1 MEEERRIINGIPYV
15 RTFFDNFEGDEL
27 DPEKW
32 EKCPEVKRQAFAR
45 WDDSCTRLDGKGHLI
60 LITKYVEGDER
71 LHCGAV
77 RTRKKDNSRD
87 LFNQSFGYFEI
98 RLKIH
103 TKPGFWSAF
112 WLMPDVIEKGED
124 GLAGNEIDIFETFD
138 ALGHKLNHAVHWD
151 GYKENHKHVDIGV
164 ERNVYDGEYHTFAL
178 DWSKDAY
185 IFYIDGE
192 ESARINAD
200 ETDISDYPN
209 YIKISLESSHWS
221 GMAKKE
227 DLPDSVVVDYVKVYQ
242 REEYLE
248 K

>member
-1 MEEERRIINGIPYV
+1 
-15 RTFFDNFEGDEL
+15 
-27 DPEKW
+27 
-32 EKCPEVKRQAFAR
+32 
-45 WDDSCTRLDGKGHLI
+45 
-60 LITKYVEGDER
+60 
-71 LHCGAV
+71 
-77 RTRKKDNSRD
+77 
-87 LFNQSFGYFEI
+87 
-98 RLKIH
+98 
-103 TKPGFWSAF
+103 
-112 WLMPDVIEKGED
+112 MPDVIEKGED

-151 GYKENHKHVDIGV
+151 GYKENHKHIDIGV

-185 IFYIDGE
+185 IFYIDGK

-227 DLPDSVVVDYVKVYQ
+227 DLPDGVVVDYVKAYQ

-248 K
+248 N